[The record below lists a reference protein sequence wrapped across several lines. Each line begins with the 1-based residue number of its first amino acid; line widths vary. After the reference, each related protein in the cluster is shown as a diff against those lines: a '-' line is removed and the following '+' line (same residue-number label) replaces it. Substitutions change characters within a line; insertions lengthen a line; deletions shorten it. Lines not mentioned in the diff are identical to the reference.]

1 MVKPNID
8 LKGIKPNNN
17 NRARSNTAFDL
28 NEALLNKA
36 NSMAKASGT
45 AYDVTA
51 EAYKRVDGTYS
62 ETHYKLSRDKVELK
76 GVYQGI
82 VVREKTLTPDGKQAY
97 SPDGKPI
104 FTGKVISV
112 FKRS

>member
-1 MVKPNID
+1 M
-8 LKGIKPNNN
+8 KGIKPNNT
-17 NRARSNTAFDL
+17 NRAQSTAFSMS
-28 NEALLNKA
+28 EALQHKA

-45 AYDVTA
+45 AYDVTGS
-51 EAYKRVDGTYS
+51 AYKRVDGTFS
-62 ETHYKLSRDKVELK
+62 ETHYKLSRDGVELK

-97 SPDGKPI
+97 SPDGKPL
-104 FTGKVISV
+104 FSGNVLSV